1 MLNSRYVMISSHVS
15 YISPQK
21 IKLLQAKIIE
31 LKKAFQRELV
41 RVRLFINILRLFLGV
56 FAGFSRVVKPVP

>member
-1 MLNSRYVMISSHVS
+1 MLNSLYVMISSHVS

-41 RVRLFINILRLFLGV
+41 RVRLLLLTY
-56 FAGFSRVVKPVP
+56 